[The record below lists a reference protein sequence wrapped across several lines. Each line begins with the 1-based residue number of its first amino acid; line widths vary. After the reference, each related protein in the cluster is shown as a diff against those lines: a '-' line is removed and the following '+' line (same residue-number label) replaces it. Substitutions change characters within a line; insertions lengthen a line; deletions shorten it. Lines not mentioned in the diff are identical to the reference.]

1 MDFTNDDLFLNH
13 LMNVEKAIKKAVR
26 DILL

>member
-1 MDFTNDDLFLNH
+1 MDFTNDDLFLKH